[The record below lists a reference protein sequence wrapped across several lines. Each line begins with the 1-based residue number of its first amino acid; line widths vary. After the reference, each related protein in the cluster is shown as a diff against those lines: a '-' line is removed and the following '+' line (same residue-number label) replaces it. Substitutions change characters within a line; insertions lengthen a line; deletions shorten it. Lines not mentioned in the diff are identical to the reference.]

1 MAVTPLYID
10 DLAAKTTLS
19 NDDLVIVGEG
29 DDAKK
34 MTIAQLKEQLG
45 INALNT
51 NLGAIK
57 TEYFTE
63 NDSAIWITPGTYIF
77 MINYSISGTGTIS
90 VSGYNFTDSEGI
102 GFAINFASPSNAR
115 GDIVRAINAEKSM
128 QVGIHAT
135 GSTTSVLAQ
144 ITAVRLK

>member
-1 MAVTPLYID
+1 MAITPLYVNN
-10 DLAAKTTLS
+10 LESKTTLS
-19 NDDLVIVGEG
+19 DDDLVIIGEG

-34 MTIAQLKEQLG
+34 MAIAQLKEELG

-51 NLGAIK
+51 NLGAIES
-57 TEYFTE
+57 EYFTE

-77 MINYSISGTGTIS
+77 MINYSISGTGAIS
-90 VSGYNFTDSEGI
+90 VSGYNFTDSESI
-102 GFAINFASPSNAR
+102 GFAINFSSPSNAR
-115 GDIVRAINAEKSM
+115 GDIVRAITAEKSM